1 MGFKHFLAGQA
12 QNLGYR
18 IIPNWRLGDLA
29 LEEKL
34 TEIFTHFSITTVF
47 DVGANT
53 GQYRDFLRNRI
64 GFRGTIHSFE
74 PQPNLVERIRQRAQ
88 LDDDWH
94 IHDLGLGNSMSELTM
109 NVMAK
114 DTFSSFCAP
123 RDRAEDRFTSS
134 TTIVKTISVPVRKLD
149 DLLPDL
155 ANSCAESCYLK
166 IDTQGYDLEV
176 LKGASSLLQDIRALQ
191 FEWAVQPLYAGV
203 PHYLDMLKTLNDLA
217 STLQACFQSQW
228 TRIYKSWNLI
238 ALWSRDPCSGISRKG
253 PSGSLDRRAKPGPE
267 I

>member
-1 MGFKHFLAGQA
+1 MGFKSFLATQA
-12 QNLGYR
+12 QNVGYR
-18 IIPNWRLGDLA
+18 IIPNWRFGDLA

-34 TEIFTHFSITTVF
+34 VTVFERYSISTVF
-47 DVGANT
+47 DVGANK
-53 GQYRDFLRNRI
+53 GQYRDFLRNRV

-94 IHDLGLGNSMSELTM
+94 IHNLGLGNSMSELTM

-155 ANSCAESCYLK
+155 LNSCAESCYLK

-191 FEWAVQPLYAGV
+191 FELAVQPLYAGV
-203 PHYLDMLKTLNDLA
+203 PHYLDMLKTLNDFGFNLA
-217 STLQACFQSQW
+217 GMFPISMDENLQVMEFDCIMVK
-228 TRIYKSWNLI
+228 R
-238 ALWSRDPCSGISRKG
+238 PM
-253 PSGSLDRRAKPGPE
+253 
-267 I
+267 